1 MGLHTGE
8 AERLGGRYAGA
19 PLYRCARLLA
29 TAHGGQVVLSG
40 ATAELVQD
48 ELPGGRLR
56 DLGAHRLQD
65 LARPERVFQLLDP
78 ALPADFPPLRT
89 LDARPHNLPLQLTS
103 FVGRERELG
112 AVAAQLR
119 AHRLVTLTGPGV
131 VGKTRLALQ
140 AAADA
145 LERYPDGVWLAEL
158 GALADPALVP
168 QAVAAAVGVREEPD
182 RPLLATLTDALRP
195 KRLLLVLDNC
205 EHLLDACAR
214 LAEALLRA
222 GPGVRVLATSRAPL
236 GAAGEALSPVP
247 PLGLPPAGDGAPG
260 EPGAPA
266 PALTRLAQAEAVRL
280 FAERAA
286 AARPGFAV
294 TAETA
299 AAVARICRRLDGL
312 PLALELAAARVRAL
326 AVGDVAALLEDRFRL
341 LTGGSRAAPPR
352 LRTLRA
358 AVDWSHALL
367 TAPERALFARLSVF
381 AGGFSLAAAEAV
393 GAEAVGPSG
402 PGDAG
407 GPAAAGPAGPAVLGL
422 LLGLVDQSLV
432 VAEPLPDGTTRFRLL
447 ETLRQ
452 YAREALEAGGG
463 AEAARARHAAH
474 YLAAVEAADAPPLG
488 PAPAAAAPLWGP
500 EQAAVWRRLGAA
512 RDDLRA
518 ALGWLLERG
527 DGAAGLRLA
536 LALAPF
542 WRGYS
547 QREGERWLEELL
559 ARSAGAPAAL
569 RAGATAAAGHLAAW
583 RGDHAR
589 ARALFEAAVALARE
603 QGDRRL
609 LAAALGGL
617 GQAVG
622 AAGGPPG
629 RAAALL
635 GESLALHR
643 ELGDERGV
651 VGALYALGMLAHFRG
666 ETARAVAHVEEGLA
680 RSRRLGLGAGL
691 INLGLFRLG
700 LLAYLQ
706 GQPDRAQG
714 LARQALARRRD
725 LAQAVGRLQGL
736 PGGMGVCLALLAGAA
751 SAQGRPGRAAR
762 LFGAAEHGAESLQQK
777 AVFPQFR
784 DDYDRAVAAARRAG
798 RGRLRGGLGGRA
810 GDGAR
815 GRRGLRPGGRPGR
828 CLMAGGPL
836 EGRAPPRD
844 RAVQSTGG
852 AARAAASAPP
862 PAGERF

>member
-1 MGLHTGE
+1 M
-8 AERLGGRYAGA
+8 
-19 PLYRCARLLA
+19 
-29 TAHGGQVVLSG
+29 
-40 ATAELVQD
+40 
-48 ELPGGRLR
+48 
-56 DLGAHRLQD
+56 
-65 LARPERVFQLLDP
+65 
-78 ALPADFPPLRT
+78 
-89 LDARPHNLPLQLTS
+89 
-103 FVGRERELG
+103 
-112 AVAAQLR
+112 AAQLR
-119 AHRLVTLTGPGV
+119 AHRLVTLTGPGG

-182 RPLLATLTDALRP
+182 RPLLATLTAALRP

-260 EPGAPA
+260 RRGRPPRPRRGSPRRGGAP
-266 PALTRLAQAEAVRL
+266 LR
-280 FAERAA
+280 RA
-286 AARPGFAV
+286 G
-294 TAETA
+294 
-299 AAVARICRRLDGL
+299 GG
-312 PLALELAAARVRAL
+312 RA
-326 AVGDVAALLEDRFRL
+326 
-341 LTGGSRAAPPR
+341 PR
-352 LRTLRA
+352 LRGDGGDRGRRGPDLPPPGRPPPGDRA
-358 AVDWSHALL
+358 GRRPGAG
-367 TAPERALFARLSVF
+367 PGRGRRGRP
-381 AGGFSLAAAEAV
+381 AGGPLPAADRREPGGAPPAADAAGGGGLEPRPARRAGAGPVRPPLGLRRGLLA
-393 GAEAVGPSG
+393 GGRRGGGRRGGGPAGRPPG

-407 GPAAAGPAGPAVLGL
+407 DPAAAGPAGPAVLGL

-474 YLAAVEAADAPPLG
+474 YLAAVEAADAPRLG
-488 PAPAAAAPLWGP
+488 PAPAAAAPLWVP

-542 WRGYS
+542 WREFS
-547 QREGERWLEELL
+547 QREGERWLEALL
-559 ARSAGAPAAL
+559 ARRAGAPAAL

-635 GESLALHR
+635 EEGLALHR
-643 ELGDERGV
+643 ELGDERGGA
-651 VGALYALGMLAHFRG
+651 GALYALGMLAHFRG
-666 ETARAVAHVEEGLA
+666 EPARAVALVEEGLA

-691 INLGLFRLG
+691 IDLGLFHLG

-706 GQPDRAQG
+706 GQPDRAEG

-725 LAQAVGRLQGL
+725 LAQAVGRPWAC
-736 PGGMGVCLALLAGAA
+736 PGAWACA
-751 SAQGRPGRAAR
+751 SRCWPAWP
-762 LFGAAEHGAESLQQK
+762 
-777 AVFPQFR
+777 
-784 DDYDRAVAAARRAG
+784 ARRAG
-798 RGRLRGGLGGRA
+798 PG
-810 GDGAR
+810 
-815 GRRGLRPGGRPGR
+815 GRRGCSARPSTAPGPQGRRSSYPGTATTTTAR
-828 CLMAGGPL
+828 WPRRAPRLGEDAFAAAWAA
-836 EGRAPPRD
+836 GRAMAPED
-844 RAVQSTGG
+844 AVAYALADAPD
-852 AARAAASAPP
+852 AA
-862 PAGERF
+862 